1 MTGELILLLDRREM
15 QVRLEGRALRIEQP
29 EGAIERVPLGVLGSV
44 IVHGSPLVACDVWR
58 ALAERNIPAVLLP
71 ARGQGVS
78 VCLCGGLSNTIRL
91 RRRQHRAGG
100 EKEARLTVARCL
112 VGLKLQAQKR
122 LLDHLTRT
130 MPAPSE
136 LPGLPAEG
144 AAGPYQIIERNL
156 ALLAGAPDTATL
168 MGLEGTVAA
177 AWWNW
182 LGTVLPKHW
191 RFAGRNRRPP
201 RDPVNALLSLS
212 YTLLGVEMLKQV
224 QEDGLDPAL
233 GFLHGIVPGRESLVL
248 DLIEPL
254 RPSADAFV
262 LALLEREL
270 SPRHF
275 TFSHQD
281 GCRLNKTGRGL
292 YYRAWATRRNTWPEL
307 LPPEEG
313 PAAAVTSIQQHPEA
327 QGQEDGRIDA
337 ISLSGQCRR
346 IARTLRNLLDSLII
360 PGDEIDG

>member
-1 MTGELILLLDRREM
+1 
-15 QVRLEGRALRIEQP
+15 
-29 EGAIERVPLGVLGSV
+29 VLGSV
-44 IVHGSPLVACDVWR
+44 IIHGSPLVACDVWR

-78 VCLCGGLSNTIRL
+78 ACLCGGLSNTIRL

-112 VGLKLQAQKR
+112 VGLKLQAQRR

-136 LPGLPAEG
+136 LSGFLAEG
-144 AAGPYQIIERNL
+144 AAGPYQIIECNL

-182 LGTVLPKHW
+182 LGAVLPKHW

-233 GFLHGIVPGRESLVL
+233 GFLHGIVPGRGSLVL
-248 DLIEPL
+248 DLTEPL

-281 GCRLNKTGRGL
+281 GCKLNKTGRGL
-292 YYRAWATRRNTWPEL
+292 YYRAWATKRNTWPEL

-313 PAAAVTSIQQHPEA
+313 PAAAVISIQQHPEA
-327 QGQEDGRIDA
+327 QGQEDARIDA

-346 IARTLRNLLDSLII
+346 IARTLRNLLDSLIL